1 MSELKS
7 LQERLHKE
15 SYDAGWWKDHK
26 PLKSELGAY
35 NICMAHLILS
45 RVLDKVRKGEEH
57 LQVGKITKDIEAAL
71 LDLSVLDVPDE
82 GVIIG
87 TKMALIH
94 SEISEAF
101 EGFINAAGD
110 DHLPTREAAEVELAD
125 AFIRIMDLA
134 EKMGYDLMSA
144 INEKQEYNKTRK
156 DHDPEART
164 KVGGKQF

>member
-1 MSELKS
+1 MSELKL

-15 SYDAGWWKDHK
+15 SADAGWWEDHK

-35 NICMAHLILS
+35 NICMAHLVLS
-45 RVLDKVRKGEEH
+45 RVLDKVRKGHEDLE
-57 LQVGKITKDIEAAL
+57 VEDIAGEIEDSL
-71 LDLSVLDVPDE
+71 LNPNVLSIPAE
-82 GVIIG
+82 KVIIG

-101 EGFINAAGD
+101 EGFFNSAKD

-134 EKMGYDLMSA
+134 EKMGFDLMSA

-156 DHDPEART
+156 DHDPEARS
-164 KVGGKQF
+164 KIGGKQF